1 MSTSPVYYDPYLRD
15 IVKNPYPVYKRLRNE
30 APLYYN
36 DKYDFYAVS
45 RYDDVRKCFADHQT
59 LISGRGGILELMKEN
74 VQMPPGT
81 FIFND
86 PPVHGMY
93 RQIVQRIFT
102 PRRMINLEPMVRELT
117 IKVLEPLRDRDE
129 FDFIDDI
136 GRQLPMGVIGMLLG
150 IPEEE
155 QQAVRAIVDGM
166 MITEE
171 GKPADYSA
179 GMEMEQSFG
188 EYIDWRVKH
197 PSDDVT
203 TELMNVE
210 FTDVTTGTTRKL
222 TRDELITLFNMLA
235 GAGNETTNRLIGW
248 TAKTLAEYPEQRREL
263 AQNPALLPQAIE
275 EVLRLE
281 PPPPHVGRYVARD
294 VEIQGKIVPANSCIL
309 LLVGSANHDERV
321 FADPDRFN
329 MHRDRTAPHM
339 SFGSGIH
346 TCIGNVLGRLEGR
359 VVFEE
364 LLKRIPEWDIDL
376 ENANLMSTSTVRG
389 WDTLPAYVN
398 SNGAAKIK
406 SRIAAAAAAENAQS
420 TGAPKSVDG
429 AWTVI
434 VKSPMGPMETKLV
447 LKTVDGKLTGEQS
460 GEGST
465 TPIEQASYDSNTGN
479 ISWSNKV
486 TKPMKITSTFSGKV
500 ESNQISGKVKA
511 GFMGSF
517 SFTGAKS

>member
-1 MSTSPVYYDPYLRD
+1 
-15 IVKNPYPVYKRLRNE
+15 
-30 APLYYN
+30 
-36 DKYDFYAVS
+36 
-45 RYDDVRKCFADHQT
+45 
-59 LISGRGGILELMKEN
+59 
-74 VQMPPGT
+74 
-81 FIFND
+81 
-86 PPVHGMY
+86 
-93 RQIVQRIFT
+93 
-102 PRRMINLEPMVRELT
+102 
-117 IKVLEPLRDRDE
+117 
-129 FDFIDDI
+129 
-136 GRQLPMGVIGMLLG
+136 
-150 IPEEE
+150 
-155 QQAVRAIVDGM
+155 
-166 MITEE
+166 
-171 GKPADYSA
+171 
-179 GMEMEQSFG
+179 
-188 EYIDWRVKH
+188 
-197 PSDDVT
+197 
-203 TELMNVE
+203 
-210 FTDVTTGTTRKL
+210 
-222 TRDELITLFNMLA
+222 
-235 GAGNETTNRLIGW
+235 
-248 TAKTLAEYPEQRREL
+248 
-263 AQNPALLPQAIE
+263 
-275 EVLRLE
+275 
-281 PPPPHVGRYVARD
+281 
-294 VEIQGKIVPANSCIL
+294 
-309 LLVGSANHDERV
+309 V